1 MVDPFQSDNR
11 ANRGIFILKVYFST
25 HTGDDKR
32 YEIAKSTVHRSSKF
46 SCKDFLSFRDSVFK
60 TTSFKLGK
68 LKIVTRI

>member
-46 SCKDFLSFRDSVFK
+46 SCKDFPNFKRLSFQNY
-60 TTSFKLGK
+60 
-68 LKIVTRI
+68 